1 VGGEEVPRTP
11 PLFLLRIGLSDTTFV
26 PDFFVPDFFD
36 DHLRLPMNESASRPD
51 RPKQQGSPNRDD
63 SLGDDSAG
71 NDRSNRED
79 IPQQEN
85 GRAGASERLLRRIQQ
100 VARIG
105 GWTYDSKN
113 DTMTGTEH
121 LFELLELP
129 EEKELDLETSLK
141 FYPPDARQRVSRA
154 IQQCLR
160 EGTPFDLE
168 VPLVAHKG
176 TRRWVRVRGETIS
189 GEEGTE
195 EGAERLIGTLQ
206 DVSEERQVKDT
217 LETNQE
223 VLRNMYLITAD
234 QEAPLPVK
242 IRELIDLGRK
252 HLDLPYGFLTRIEEG
267 TQRILEARG
276 THPLLQRGS
285 SCPLSRSYCRKTLEQ
300 KSLLAVRNAP
310 GGGWASDP
318 AYETFGLGAYIGSK
332 VVVEGE
338 TYGTFCFA
346 AHEAREEPFSEGERT
361 FVELLSRWAGYELEQ
376 RRASAEL
383 KSQND
388 RLDRLASVVSHDLR
402 NPLNVA
408 QGRLVLLQE
417 TLADAERNGD
427 DQRAE
432 DEEPGGDEINDPIND
447 HLGAVQRA
455 QDRIGMIIDDM
466 MSLTRGGQRLKAEDM
481 EPTRLEAVAE
491 ASWDHV
497 DAGQFGRKVDAGD
510 EDTDTTVEEATMEVE
525 GDMEFQADP
534 GRLQQLLENL
544 FRNAIEHGSGSAA
557 VRLGPLDG
565 GFYVEDD
572 GPGIPEGTR
581 EQVFDASF
589 STREEGTGLGL
600 SIVEAVADAHGWEV
614 SLTESNEGGA
624 RFEITGVEEL

>member
-1 VGGEEVPRTP
+1 
-11 PLFLLRIGLSDTTFV
+11 
-26 PDFFVPDFFD
+26 
-36 DHLRLPMNESASRPD
+36 MNENASRPD
-51 RPKQQGSPNRDD
+51 SPEQKGSPD
-63 SLGDDSAG
+63 GDG
-71 NDRSNRED
+71 RSEEEDVPRRET
-79 IPQQEN
+79 
-85 GRAGASERLLRRIQQ
+85 GRAGTSERLLRRIQQ

-105 GWTYDSKN
+105 GWAYDPEN
-113 DTMTGTEH
+113 DTVTGTEH
-121 LFELLELP
+121 LFELLELSG
-129 EEKELDLETSLK
+129 EEEFDLDTGLK

-160 EGTPFDLE
+160 EGEPFDLE
-168 VPLVAHKG
+168 VPLVTRKG
-176 TRRWVRVRGETIS
+176 TRRWVRVRGEMIS
-189 GEEGTE
+189 GEEGTDKEGSE
-195 EGAERLIGTLQ
+195 ESGERLIGTLQ

-223 VLRNMYLITAD
+223 VLQKMYRITAD

-267 TQRILEARG
+267 TQKILEARG

-310 GGGWASDP
+310 GAGWASDP

-572 GPGIPEGTR
+572 GPGIPEGVR